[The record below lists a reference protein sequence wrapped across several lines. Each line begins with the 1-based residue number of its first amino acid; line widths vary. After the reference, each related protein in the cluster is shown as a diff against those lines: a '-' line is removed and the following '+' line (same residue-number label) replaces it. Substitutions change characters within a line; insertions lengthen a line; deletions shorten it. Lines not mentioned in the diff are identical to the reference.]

1 MQMMRS
7 CGPLVAMLMAACLA
21 AAGAAAQTAPDF
33 AEAIRNLRNPDTRAR
48 LRALRTL
55 RDAQH
60 VAAAIPVAP
69 LVVDSVDAVQL
80 EAIAA
85 ELSFYV
91 VEEAPVRRRVGLIV
105 EVRSNG
111 QAAQLFERGA
121 LATWPDS
128 APAEVVE
135 ALIKAVDDENPR
147 VRIEAIHAVG
157 VIARPPLS
165 PAAATGLITTLDH
178 YDPAIRAA
186 AARVA
191 GRLRVQGAGDAL
203 IKGINDSVPAVRFA
217 SMRALGDIREPRAVR
232 SLTEQLE
239 YYGKGEGAWSALD
252 GLARIGHASSAAL
265 FRARLADKDPFVRR
279 AAAEG
284 LGRSGEASSAAALQ
298 AAETAERS
306 EMVRAAMAFAMVKLG
321 HDYLPRLLDRLGS
334 DRTRTQ
340 VEEYLLE
347 LGPSVLP
354 ALTARLNDPVAGV
367 RAGAVE
373 VTGVLGTR
381 DSVTAL
387 EPLLKDRD
395 RTVADAAMVAIERIK
410 MRR

>member
-1 MQMMRS
+1 M
-7 CGPLVAMLMAACLA
+7 AIAACLVTPCA
-21 AAGAAAQTAPDF
+21 VAQTAPDH

-48 LRALRTL
+48 LSALRTL

-60 VAAAIPVAP
+60 VPAAIPVAA
-69 LVVDSVDAVQL
+69 LVVDPVDAVQL

-91 VEEAPVRRRVGLIV
+91 VREAPVRRRVGLIV
-105 EVRSNG
+105 EVRSKG
-111 QAAQLFERGA
+111 QAAQLFERGV

-128 APAEVVE
+128 APAEVVD
-135 ALIKAVDDENPR
+135 ALIRAVDDENPR
-147 VRIEAIHAVG
+147 VRMEAIHAVG

-165 PAAATGLITTLDH
+165 AAAARGLITALDH
-178 YDPAIRAA
+178 YDPAVRAA

-191 GRLRVQGAGDAL
+191 GRLRVQAAGEAL
-203 IKGINDSVPAVRFA
+203 IKGINDPVPAVRFA

-232 SLTEQLE
+232 ALTEQLE
-239 YYGKGEGAWSALD
+239 HYGKGEGAWSALD
-252 GLARIGHASSAAL
+252 GLARIGHASSAVL
-265 FRARLADKDPFVRR
+265 FRARLADKDPFLRR

-284 LGRSGEASSAAALQ
+284 LGRVGEASSAAAIQ
-298 AAETAERS
+298 AAEAAERS
-306 EMVRAAMAFAMVKLG
+306 DMARAAMAFALVKLG
-321 HDYLPRLLDRLGS
+321 HDYLPQLLDRLGS

-340 VEEYLLE
+340 VEDYLLE

-354 ALTARLNDPVAGV
+354 ALTARFNDPVAGV

-373 VTGVLGTR
+373 VTGVLGTS

-395 RTVADAAMVAIERIK
+395 REVAEAAMVAIERIK